1 MNVKNE
7 SGFPYLLLGLGL
19 GAVGGFLSALLALK
33 ESRQYLRSEGAKSL
47 EYLTTG
53 GKKLR
58 ERAEGIAQ
66 KARELISQ
74 RCCQCGAPVRTAN
87 VNGNEEKIAE
97 P

>member
-19 GAVGGFLSALLALK
+19 GAVGGFLSALLAFR
-33 ESRQYLRSEGAKSL
+33 ESREYLRSEAAKGV
-47 EYLTTG
+47 EYLSTS

-58 ERAEGIAQ
+58 ERAEGMAQ
-66 KARELISQ
+66 KGRELISQ
-74 RCCQCGAPVRTAN
+74 RCCQCGSPVDPST
-87 VNGNEEKIAE
+87 VNGKEEKIAE